1 MSVTLDFQA
10 ARQAMINSQL
20 RPNRLIDDHLIE
32 AIANVPREDFVPTE
46 LKGIAYLDEDLPL
59 GGGRY
64 LMEPMVLG
72 RLLQAARIDADD
84 TVLIVGCTTGYS
96 AAVAADLAG
105 TVIALEQDPDLAK
118 RATETLA
125 RLGVANVAVVEGDLT
140 QGMADQGP
148 YDAIVLEG
156 AVSEVPDALLDQIAE
171 GGRLVTVVREAG
183 VGQAM
188 LFTRQGGIGRVPLFD
203 AATPVL
209 PGFEKKKSFVF

>member
-148 YDAIVLEG
+148 YDAIMLEG